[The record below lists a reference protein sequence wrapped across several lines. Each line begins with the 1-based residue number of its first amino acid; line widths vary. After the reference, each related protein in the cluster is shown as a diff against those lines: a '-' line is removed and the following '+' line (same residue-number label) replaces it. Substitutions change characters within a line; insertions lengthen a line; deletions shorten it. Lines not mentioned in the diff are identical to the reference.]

1 MTHETKADFRAL
13 RERLGLTQ
21 KNLADAVGVELR
33 TVKRWEHPGW
43 GDIPEDVWAYIE
55 RMEDSYY
62 QSVEIAIEKAVSLS
76 DSTGVDSV
84 TLTYYR
90 DQEQYDA
97 CGRDDGPVGYVNAMS
112 RDVAAELERCGITV
126 SFRYPDDG
134 AIRTPGSNY

>member
-1 MTHETKADFRAL
+1 
-13 RERLGLTQ
+13 
-21 KNLADAVGVELR
+21 
-33 TVKRWEHPGW
+33 
-43 GDIPEDVWAYIE
+43 
-55 RMEDSYY
+55 MEDSYY